1 MSWLPYR
8 RGVYDV
14 VVVGGGIVGL
24 STAYSLLRRSTGLEV
39 ALLEKEG
46 GLARHQT
53 GHNSGVMHSGIYYP
67 PGSLKARFAIAGRE
81 RLASFCEERGVAHE
95 RCGKVLLATSEAE
108 LPALERLY
116 ERGLEHELEPQWLSP
131 CELLEHEPHARGEAA
146 VFVPETGIV
155 DYREVSLALA
165 AEVEAAG
172 GALWTG
178 RKVVGVEASE
188 EGVLAQTPSGGVRA
202 SVLVNCAGLYSDRL
216 AAMCGVRAGMKVVP
230 FRGEY
235 YGLRP
240 ERRYLVRNLIYPVP
254 DPEFPFRGVH
264 LTRTVEGEIE
274 AGPNAVLGL
283 AREGYGKTE
292 VNPGELS
299 EILGSGAFW
308 RLAGRY
314 WRTGLAETLRS
325 LSRRGFARS
334 FKRLVPEVE
343 ERDLVPMQAGVRAQ
357 ALSDEGKL
365 VDDFA
370 IFDGESS
377 VHVCNAPSPAATVCL
392 PIGDAVADR
401 VAARL

>member
-1 MSWLPYR
+1 VGGIGLSWLPDQ

-14 VVVGGGIVGL
+14 VVAGGGIVGL
-24 STAYSLLRRSTGLEV
+24 STAYSLLRRWPGLEV
-39 ALLEKEG
+39 ALLEKES
-46 GLARHQT
+46 GLALHQT
-53 GHNSGVMHSGIYYP
+53 GHNSGVLHSGIYYP

-81 RLASFCEERGVAHE
+81 RLASFCAERGFAHE

-116 ERGLEHELEPQWLSP
+116 ERGLEHELELRWLCP
-131 CELLEHEPHARGEAA
+131 RELLEHEPHARGEAA

-155 DYREVSLALA
+155 DYREVSLMLA
-165 AEVEAAG
+165 AEVEAVG
-172 GALWTG
+172 GTLWTG
-178 RKVVGVEASE
+178 RKVVGVEASG
-188 EGVLAQTPSGGVRA
+188 EGMVVQTPSGGVQA
-202 SVLVNCAGLYSDRL
+202 KVLVNCAGPYSDRL
-216 AAMCGVRAGMKVVP
+216 AAMCGVRVGMKVLP
-230 FRGEY
+230 FRGEH

-254 DPEFPFRGVH
+254 DPEFPFLGVH

-292 VNPGELS
+292 VNLGELS
-299 EILGSGAFW
+299 EILGPGAFW

-334 FKRLVPEVE
+334 LKRLVPEVE

-357 ALSDEGKL
+357 ALSEDGKL

-377 VHVCNAPSPAATVCL
+377 VHICNALSPAATAC
-392 PIGDAVADR
+392 P
-401 VAARL
+401 